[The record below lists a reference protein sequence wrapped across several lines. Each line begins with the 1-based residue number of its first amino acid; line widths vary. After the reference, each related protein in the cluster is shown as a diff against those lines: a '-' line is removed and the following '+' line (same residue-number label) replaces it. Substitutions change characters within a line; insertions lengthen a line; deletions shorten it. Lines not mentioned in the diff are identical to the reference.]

1 LKAGSRVC
9 AGVEPVS
16 AMPSFARRSAFWR
29 ELKAAAG
36 EHLAAEAERGRP
48 SVGDPRLKRKAAV
61 ILGWFALSYFGLLAA
76 PSLPAALLAALSL
89 GLAACGL
96 GFSIFHDANHRTL
109 FSRPA
114 ANLWA
119 ARLCSVLLGPSRHY
133 WVYKHQGLHHRQPN
147 VIGWDDDLETRGLLR
162 FSPAC
167 AWKARFHRQELKA
180 IFYYGLNTV
189 EWLFWKDF
197 RCLAAG
203 RLNRWHSIVL
213 EPQERTELLVCKA
226 LYVLLF
232 VLPPFFL
239 LPLMW
244 AVLAFIVFHVILSWM
259 LALVFQLAHLTPAM
273 DFGGVR
279 AGDDWAMHQI
289 RTTADFATGSRVAT
303 WFTGGLN
310 HQIEH
315 HLFPHVAHT
324 HYPALKPIVRAVAAQ
339 QGLHCHDLG
348 GIHSAVRQHFTL
360 LKALG
365 AHSGAKMLTVPQCVH
380 LAKVSD
386 ARLTY
391 KFSARLRA
399 VHG

>member
-1 LKAGSRVC
+1 
-9 AGVEPVS
+9 
-16 AMPSFARRSAFWR
+16 
-29 ELKAAAG
+29 
-36 EHLAAEAERGRP
+36 
-48 SVGDPRLKRKAAV
+48 VGDPRLKRKAAV

-365 AHSGAKMLTVPQCVH
+365 AQS
-380 LAKVSD
+380 
-386 ARLTY
+386 
-391 KFSARLRA
+391 
-399 VHG
+399 